1 MKALRELLILTTT
14 AILCLHPLSAA
25 TAQDPATPPPTAKP
39 AQPDPRAALAKIQ
52 RMLENEQFA
61 DAAPLAKALV
71 DADPGLFDA
80 WFALGYAL
88 HAQGKIDEALPAHLE
103 AAKSP
108 VRGTASVAH
117 YNAGCAYAL
126 KGDKDKA
133 IEQLTFA
140 VDKKVNAQA
149 GFETD
154 PDLAS
159 LVSDPRFVA
168 LLEKRRGGGAAAK
181 PDRAPEVQ
189 TIAYTSDRRGS
200 RMVWFGAKGAAQ
212 MHLDWS
218 TVAWRDAYAKAYD
231 GGTFAGQR
239 WRLGKDFW
247 TTFDTNVQVSVGAVA
262 IPAGA
267 WFLTMTQRDGKVML
281 QFNDPAKLRAAKLD
295 AFVADQLP
303 APAYEAA
310 MELVRDD
317 ANSTKELTLELVPG
331 ATPMTAT
338 FDVKF
343 GPFHLKAP
351 IDARAE

>member
-1 MKALRELLILTTT
+1 MKAFRELIILTST
-14 AILCLHPLSAA
+14 AVLAVSPLCAA
-25 TAQDPATPPPTAKP
+25 FAQDPATPPPATKP
-39 AQPDPRAALAKIQ
+39 APPDPRAVLAKIQ
-52 RMLENEQFA
+52 RALENEQFA
-61 DAAPLAKALV
+61 DAETQARALV

-108 VRGTASVAH
+108 VRATASVAH

-140 VDKKVNAQA
+140 VDKKVNGQA
-149 GFETD
+149 GFDQD

-159 LVSDPRFVA
+159 LLGDERFSA
-168 LLEKRRGGGAAAK
+168 LLERRRGGGNATKAE
-181 PDRAPEVQ
+181 RAPEVQ
-189 TIAYTSDRRGS
+189 TIAYSSDRRGS
-200 RMVWFGAKGAAQ
+200 RIVWFAATGATQ
-212 MHLDWS
+212 MHLDWAPI
-218 TVAWRDAYAKAYD
+218 TWKDEYAQAYD
-231 GGTFAGQR
+231 DGKFAGQR

-247 TTFDTNVQVSVGAVA
+247 TTFDTNVQVSIGGSA

-267 WFLTMTQRDGKVML
+267 WFLTLVQRDGKMLL
-281 QFNDPAKLRAAKLD
+281 QFNDPAKMRVAKLD
-295 AFVADQLP
+295 AFVADRLP
-303 APAYEAA
+303 PPAHEA
-310 MELVRDD
+310 ELKVERRD
-317 ANSTKELTLELVPG
+317 ATTKELVFELVPG

-338 FDVKF
+338 FDVQF
-343 GPFHLKAP
+343 GPFHLTAP

>member
-14 AILCLHPLSAA
+14 AVLFVHPPCAA
-25 TAQDPATPPPTAKP
+25 KAQDPATPPPTAKP
-39 AQPDPRAALAKIQ
+39 AAQDPRAVMAKVQ

-61 DAAPLAKALV
+61 EAEPLAKALV
-71 DADPGLFDA
+71 EADPGLFDA

-108 VRGTASVAH
+108 VRATASVAH

-133 IEQLTFA
+133 IEQLTLA
-140 VDKKVNAQA
+140 VDKKVNGQA
-149 GFETD
+149 GFDKD

-168 LLEKRRGGGAAAK
+168 LLEKRRGGAAATK
-181 PDRAPEVQ
+181 PAPEVQ

-200 RMVWFGAKGAAQ
+200 RIVWFAATGAAQ

-218 TVAWRDAYAKAYD
+218 TVAWQDAFAKAYD
-231 GGTFAGQR
+231 GGKFAGQR
-239 WRLGKDFW
+239 WRFGKDFW
-247 TTFDTNVQVSVGAVA
+247 TTFDTNVPVRIGGAT

-267 WFLTMTQRDGKVML
+267 WFLTLTQRDGKVMV
-281 QFNDPAKLRAAKLD
+281 QFNDPAKMRAAKLD

-303 APAYEAA
+303 PPAYEA
-310 MELVRDD
+310 ELALARDD
-317 ANSTKELTLELVPG
+317 ANAAKELTLELVPG

-343 GPFHLKAP
+343 GPFHLTAP
-351 IDARAE
+351 MDARAE